1 MAISRTARKQLLAAS
16 LPEATEV
23 RLELQDYLARTGMAP
38 PDFARRIN
46 YARETLYF
54 FLNGRYSKV
63 SSNDARVRAAIRDF
77 IALHPIATPIIST
90 GKLYETQNARLLRNY
105 FYEALDH
112 RRAYYLYGAPG
123 TQKTYVLQHLIA
135 ELNRSE
141 IAKNG
146 EGRRA
151 YYVYVRQGIRSH
163 DLMKRVAE
171 SCGAIGIGTVD
182 RILRN
187 LRFDLSQRKVLLVFD
202 EAQHLSIECLETLR
216 ELLDQPPHCGLL
228 FAGTHELE
236 AIFTRQALELE
247 QWRSRFHAGQAL
259 PGISE
264 EEAADIVHSE
274 LGQGLSPRQT
284 QKLIAKSRITDLRNG
299 GQHSYVSARRLFW
312 VIRELQ
318 AVAEGGRAE
327 GLCS

>member
-1 MAISRTARKQLLAAS
+1 MALSYAVRRQLLAAS
-16 LPEATEV
+16 LPKSTEV
-23 RLELQDYLARTGMAP
+23 RLELQDYLARTGMTP

-46 YARETLYF
+46 YARETVYS
-54 FLNGRYSKV
+54 FLNGNYSWI
-63 SSNDARVRAAIRDF
+63 SSNDGPIRAAIRGF
-77 IALHPIATPIIST
+77 IAAHPIATPVVSS
-90 GKLYETQNARLLRNY
+90 GKLYETENVRLLRQY

-112 RRAYYLYGAPG
+112 GRAYYLYGAPG

-151 YYVYVRQGIRSH
+151 YYVYVRQGIRSL
-163 DLMKRVAE
+163 DLMKRVAQ
-171 SCGAIGIGTVD
+171 SCGAIGMGTVD

-187 LRFDLSQRKVLLVFD
+187 LRFDLGQRKVLLVFD

-236 AIFTRQALELE
+236 QIFTRQALELE

-264 EEAADIVHSE
+264 EEAATIVHSE
-274 LGQGLSPRQT
+274 LGLGLSQRKI
-284 QKLIAKSRITDLRNG
+284 QKLISKSRITDLRNG

-318 AVAEGGRAE
+318 AVANQESTHAPHQ
-327 GLCS
+327 